1 VRICLSDPRAGY
13 LAYRVEIDAAIAHV
27 LKGGEYILGPEVD
40 AFEEEFAR
48 FLGVQTVISTGNG
61 TDAIELALRGLNIG
75 RGDLVITTSN
85 TAVATVAAI
94 ELSDASALLVEV
106 DERTLTMSPE
116 HFEQALRDHK
126 GRGIKAVIPVHLFG
140 QPADLP
146 AISEIAHRHG
156 VMLIEDAAQ
165 AHGASID
172 GRQLGAWGEAAAFS
186 FYPTKNLGALGD
198 GGAVVTNDE
207 ALAARLR
214 ELRTYGWK
222 ERHVSARPGMNTR
235 LDSLQAAVLRVKLRH
250 LEAEN
255 ARRRELADRYDRS
268 LGDLPLNLPARLPEY
283 RHVFHQYVI
292 RSSSRDDLRE
302 HLRKEG
308 VGTSVLYPIPI
319 HLQPG
324 YRGRIATA
332 SELPVTERAVREL
345 LCLPVH
351 PWLRDEE
358 VDEIACIVRSF
369 FSR

>member
-13 LAYRVEIDAAIAHV
+13 LAHRAEVDAAIARV

-48 FLGVQTVISTGNG
+48 FLGTGSAVSTGNG
-61 TDAIELALRGLNIG
+61 TDAIELALRALNIG
-75 RGDLVITTSN
+75 RDDIVITTSN

-94 ELSDASALLVEV
+94 ELSGASALLVEV
-106 DERTLTMSPE
+106 DERTLTISPE

-126 GRGIKAVIPVHLFG
+126 GRRVKAVVPVHLFG

-146 AISEIAHRHG
+146 SISEIAHRHG
-156 VMLIEDAAQ
+156 LMLIEDCAQ
-165 AHGASID
+165 AHGASIN
-172 GRQLGAWGEAAAFS
+172 GRQVGAWGDAAAFS

-198 GGAVVTNDE
+198 GGAVVTNDG

-214 ELRTYGWK
+214 ELRSYGWK
-222 ERHVSARPGMNTR
+222 ERYVSARPGMNTR

-250 LEAEN
+250 LKAEN
-255 ARRRELADRYDRS
+255 ARRREFAERYNKS
-268 LGDLPLNLPARLPEY
+268 FGDLALTLPARLPDY

-292 RSSSRDDLRE
+292 RSSSRDALRE

-308 VGTSVLYPIPI
+308 VGTGVLYPVPI
-319 HLQPG
+319 HQQPG
-324 YRGRIATA
+324 YRGRIETA
-332 SELPVTERAVREL
+332 SELPVTERAAREL

-351 PWLRDEE
+351 PWLQDEE
-358 VDEIACIVRSF
+358 VQEIACAVRSF

>member
-13 LAYRVEIDAAIAHV
+13 VAHRVEIDAAIACV
-27 LKGGEYILGPEVD
+27 LEGGEYILGPEVD

-48 FLGVQTVISTGNG
+48 FLGAQSAVSTGNG
-61 TDAIELALRGLNIG
+61 TDAIELALRALNIG
-75 RGDLVITTSN
+75 RGDIVITTSN

-94 ELSDASALLVEV
+94 ELSGASALVVEV
-106 DERTLTMSPE
+106 DERTLTISPE
-116 HFEQALRDHK
+116 HFEQALCDHK
-126 GRGIKAVIPVHLFG
+126 GRGIKAVVPVHLFG

-165 AHGASID
+165 AHGASIN
-172 GRQLGAWGEAAAFS
+172 GRQVGAWGDAAAFS

-198 GGAVVTNDE
+198 GGAVVTNDG

-214 ELRTYGWK
+214 ELRIYGWK
-222 ERHVSARPGMNTR
+222 ERYVSARPGMNTR

-255 ARRRELADRYDRS
+255 ARRREFADRYDKS
-268 LGDLPLNLPARLPEY
+268 LGDLPLTLPARWPNY

-292 RSSSRDDLRE
+292 RSSSRDALRE
-302 HLRKEG
+302 HLREEG
-308 VGTSVLYPIPI
+308 VGTAVLYPIPI
-319 HLQPG
+319 HRQPA
-324 YRGRIATA
+324 YRGRIETA
-332 SELPVTERAVREL
+332 SDLPVTECAAREL

-351 PWLRDEE
+351 PWLRDEDVE
-358 VDEIACIVRSF
+358 EIVAAVRSF